1 MPIFPTP
8 ENYQRYKV
16 SKVDSRRSPTASTSK
31 AAGANNQPGMV
42 GLFKNVIK
50 FVHHDDPPRFFRDV
64 LFLQTIC
71 LLFVLGKSGWIKT
84 SFTLFHHLNCLETR
98 PSYEYPVGYVVSC
111 FTCVSDILGQQLQ
124 SSISE
129 KDQDLVDGGCFPSVH
144 KKFHQTQ

>member
-64 LFLQTIC
+64 LFFENYLFTIC
-71 LLFVLGKSGWIKT
+71 FGKS
-84 SFTLFHHLNCLETR
+84 
-98 PSYEYPVGYVVSC
+98 V
-111 FTCVSDILGQQLQ
+111 
-124 SSISE
+124 
-129 KDQDLVDGGCFPSVH
+129 
-144 KKFHQTQ
+144 